1 MYSSTTS
8 VCSQVVK
15 KRDYFKHFKPLNDG
29 FSLVSI
35 CSFEE
40 TFILLESPFDAE
52 LNDLSEY
59 IKVSIS
65 YDCLIKYA

>member
-8 VCSQVVK
+8 ICSWVVK
-15 KRDYFKHFKPLNDG
+15 IGDYFKYFKPLNGG
-29 FSLVSI
+29 FSLVSL

-40 TFILLESPFDAE
+40 TCVLLESPFDAE
-52 LNDLSEY
+52 LNGLSEY

-65 YDCLIKYA
+65 YDCLIKYV